1 MKNELKSDK
10 TQQALRDMGYTSL
23 AIKDSLTDEAGDFG
37 NTVDLV
43 TYARLAAEFLVLL
56 LIAYAVIRLIMK
68 SRNSYYSTLRIL
80 GATKGNTDAIL
91 RVELV
96 LMMLIAY
103 GVDIALVVMIKKGVL
118 QKLIGSQL
126 PELSKL
132 LFYLTP
138 LNCSILGAVLLL
150 MSLLIAN
157 RYSRHIFTKS
167 AMKAFR
173 EEVQR

>member
-1 MKNELKSDK
+1 MS
-10 TQQALRDMGYTSL
+10 
-23 AIKDSLTDEAGDFG
+23 
-37 NTVDLV
+37 
-43 TYARLAAEFLVLL
+43 VLL
-56 LIAYAVIRLIMK
+56 YIRMFL
-68 SRNSYYSTLRIL
+68 
-80 GATKGNTDAIL
+80 L